1 MIQLM
6 YVSTSTVAFNDESL
20 RALLAGARTANVAVE
35 VTGMLLHQDGSFLQV
50 LEGKPVVIDPLFAKI
65 GRDRRHGG
73 VVMLARNDIT
83 VRNFPDWSMGFTDVR
98 GSAAAL
104 VGYRQLGELKD
115 LLGDTSA
122 IRRVVQSF
130 RDGRWHHRA
139 A

>member
-1 MIQLM
+1 M
-6 YVSTSTVAFNDESL
+6 YVSTNSVVFNDESL
-20 RALLAGARTANVAVE
+20 RLLLAGARTANAAVDI
-35 VTGMLLHQDGSFLQV
+35 TGMLLHQDGSFLQV
-50 LEGKPVVIDPLFAKI
+50 LEGTPAVVDPLFAKI
-65 GRDRRHGG
+65 RRDHRHQG
-73 VVMLARNDIT
+73 VVMLARNEIT

-104 VGYRQLGELKD
+104 VGYRQIGELKD